1 MSAAAH
7 HPGGENN
14 SRLAREYV
22 VQNRYGIHARPAAL
36 LVKTASK
43 FEAEVTVEKGPVK
56 VSGKSIMGLMTM
68 EASCGAKIK
77 IVAEGSD
84 AQQALDEIERLFQNK
99 FYEE

>member
-1 MSAAAH
+1 MSH
-7 HPGGENN
+7 STGENN
-14 SRLAREYV
+14 PRIVREYV
-22 VQNRYGIHARPAAL
+22 IRNRYGIHARPAAM

-43 FEAEVTVEKGPVK
+43 FQADVTLEKGAIR

-77 IVAEGSD
+77 IVAEGVD
-84 AQQALDEIERLFQNK
+84 AEQALDEIERLFANK

>member
-1 MSAAAH
+1 M
-7 HPGGENN
+7 
-14 SRLAREYV
+14 AREYV
-22 VQNRYGIHARPAAL
+22 IQNRYGIHARPAAL

-43 FEAEVTVEKGPVK
+43 FQAEVTVEKGAVK

-68 EASCGAKIK
+68 EASCGAKVR
-77 IVAEGSD
+77 IVAEGAD

>member
-1 MSAAAH
+1 MSAKKATDA
-7 HPGGENN
+7 EFLTKELTVLNK
-14 SRLAREYV
+14 S
-22 VQNRYGIHARPAAL
+22 GIHARPAAM

-43 FEAEVTVEKGPVK
+43 FQADVTVEKGSVR

-77 IVAEGSD
+77 VMAEGVD
-84 AQQALDEIERLFQNK
+84 AEQALDEIERLFANK

>member
-1 MSAAAH
+1 MSHSA
-7 HPGGENN
+7 GESN
-14 SRLAREYV
+14 SKITREYV
-22 VQNRYGIHARPAAL
+22 IRNRYGIHARPAAM

-43 FEAEVTVEKGPVK
+43 FQSDVTVEKGSVR

-77 IVAEGSD
+77 IMADGVDAE
-84 AQQALDEIERLFQNK
+84 QALDEIERLFENK

>member
-1 MSAAAH
+1 MS
-7 HPGGENN
+7 HPAGENN
-14 SRLAREYV
+14 AKISREYV
-22 VQNRYGIHARPAAL
+22 IQNRYGIHARPAAM

-43 FEAEVTVEKGPVK
+43 FQADVTVEKGPVR

-77 IVAEGSD
+77 IVAEGVD
-84 AQQALDEIERLFQNK
+84 AEQALDEIERLFDNK